1 MPDDPKIAGTKPDP
15 LTHTLGFLL
24 HDAARLLRKRF
35 DQKARHLG
43 LTRAQWQVLAHV
55 ARNEGLHQGAL
66 AEILELEP
74 ITLVRLI
81 DRLEAAGM
89 VERRAHATD
98 RRLKLLH
105 LTDKAR
111 PVLETM
117 RALSRPRRSPISA
130 PPASRA
136 ARACRRPR
144 WCAGRCSRWARW
156 SRSPSRSTSTSP
168 AAAT

>member
-1 MPDDPKIAGTKPDP
+1 MPDDAQAKPEP
-15 LTHTLGFLL
+15 LAHTLGFLL

-35 DQKARHLG
+35 DQKAKGLG

-117 RALSRPRRSPISA
+117 RALGATVREEALAGLAPALRGQLTAALLAMRA
-130 PPASRA
+130 NLTRVAVDEEPPAA
-136 ARACRRPR
+136 EARH
-144 WCAGRCSRWARW
+144 G
-156 SRSPSRSTSTSP
+156 
-168 AAAT
+168 

>member
-1 MPDDPKIAGTKPDP
+1 MSDDPRVALEPIG
-15 LTHTLGFLL
+15 HTLGFVL
-24 HDAARLLRKRF
+24 HDVARLLRKRF

-55 ARNEGLHQGAL
+55 ARHEGLHQGAL

-74 ITLVRLI
+74 ITLVRLV

-105 LTDKAR
+105 LTDRAR
-111 PVLETM
+111 PMLEEMRRLGAATREEALAGLPQAERDRLTAALLAM
-117 RALSRPRRSPISA
+117 RANLTRVAGDPEP
-130 PPASRA
+130 RA
-136 ARACRRPR
+136 AE
-144 WCAGRCSRWARW
+144 AGRG
-156 SRSPSRSTSTSP
+156 
-168 AAAT
+168 

>member
-1 MPDDPKIAGTKPDP
+1 MPDDTHAKPEP
-15 LTHTLGFLL
+15 LAHTLGFLL

-35 DQKARHLG
+35 DQKAKGLG

-117 RALSRPRRSPISA
+117 RALGATVREEA
-130 PPASRA
+130 LAGLPPALRGQLTAALLAMRA
-136 ARACRRPR
+136 NLTRVAVDEEP
-144 WCAGRCSRWARW
+144 
-156 SRSPSRSTSTSP
+156 P
-168 AAAT
+168 AAEARHG

>member
-1 MPDDPKIAGTKPDP
+1 MNDANTPDGRPDP

-43 LTRAQWQVLAHV
+43 LTRSQWQVLAHV

-81 DRLEAAGM
+81 DRLEAAGL

-111 PVLETM
+111 PVLGTM
-117 RALSRPRRSPISA
+117 RALGATVREEALAGIPTAQREELTQALLAMRA
-130 PPASRA
+130 NLTRVAVDTDEPPAAEASH
-136 ARACRRPR
+136 
-144 WCAGRCSRWARW
+144 G
-156 SRSPSRSTSTSP
+156 
-168 AAAT
+168 